1 MRIRIVHDTVYTY
14 EQPARG
20 LIQLMRLTPRDHDGQ
35 HVREWRIEPSVNG
48 RLTAREDGFGNLVHW
63 FTADEPTD
71 ALTVRVTGEVE
82 TFETDGIVRGAV
94 ERLPDL
100 FYLRDT
106 PLTEASPELQAFA
119 KRVAQEGKVA
129 GEGSPLGVL
138 HRLLAAVPEAVAFTP
153 GPASAS
159 TTAAQAFAAGSGVC
173 QDLAH
178 VFVTAARHLEIPA
191 RYVSGYVRRDDLV
204 EDAAH
209 EDAAHAWAEALVPDL
224 GWVGF
229 DPAYGLSTT
238 EAHVRVATGL
248 DYLGAAPIRGSRTG
262 GGTETLTVT
271 LRVGE
276 GAAQPQGSRGASQG
290 QSQSQ
295 SQGG

>member
-63 FTADEPTD
+63 FSADEPTD

-106 PLTEASPELQAFA
+106 PLTEASPEIQAFA
-119 KRVAQEGKVA
+119 RRVA
-129 GEGSPLGVL
+129 GEGESSPLAIL
-138 HRLLAAVPEAVAFTP
+138 HRLLAAVPETVAFVP

-173 QDLAH
+173 QDIAH

-191 RYVSGYVRRDDLV
+191 RYVSGYVRRDDG
-204 EDAAH
+204 E

-238 EAHVRVATGL
+238 EAHIRVATGL

-276 GAAQPQGSRGASQG
+276 GGAQAQNSRAPS